1 MGNENTHWLERLME
15 NPWALLILGILVPTI
30 SYTVWGVYD
39 VMSLPV
45 APLP

>member
-15 NPWALLILGILVPTI
+15 NPWMLLILGIVVPTI

-39 VMSLPV
+39 VLSLPV